1 MKLRILPQ
9 FIGASVLAV
18 SLAVAPSLSASA
30 QTSPTAPGTTDPTAP
45 GTTAPDTT
53 APGTTTTPDATV
65 DTRGDRDFDW
75 GWLGLIGLAGLAG
88 LMRKNDDRSTVTYRD
103 PAEPTTRSRY

>member
-1 MKLRILPQ
+1 MKLRVLPQ

-30 QTSPTAPGTTDPTAP
+30 QTGTGTTDPTAP
-45 GTTAPDTT
+45 GTTTVPDT
-53 APGTTTTPDATV
+53 TTTTPDTTV
-65 DTRGDRDFDW
+65 ADTGEDRDFDW

-88 LMRKNDDRSTVTYRD
+88 LKGRKHDEPTVTYRD
-103 PAEPTTRSRY
+103 PVEPTSRSRY

>member
-1 MKLRILPQ
+1 MKLRLLPQ
-9 FIGASVLAV
+9 FIGASVLAF

-30 QTSPTAPGTTDPTAP
+30 QTAAPGTTDPTAP
-45 GTTAPDTT
+45 GTTTAPDATTITPDTT
-53 APGTTTTPDATV
+53 V
-65 DTRGDRDFDW
+65 DTADAGEDRDFDW

-88 LMRKNDDRSTVTYRD
+88 LMRKNDDRQTVTYRD